1 MMGARYNHPREGKCE
16 EKAVPSRDAGELEK
30 LRQGAAI
37 SGDRSRGSG
46 WIYRRRGA
54 WPPGERELGRLAG
67 GTSY

>member
-37 SGDRSRGSG
+37 SGDS
-46 WIYRRRGA
+46 
-54 WPPGERELGRLAG
+54 
-67 GTSY
+67 